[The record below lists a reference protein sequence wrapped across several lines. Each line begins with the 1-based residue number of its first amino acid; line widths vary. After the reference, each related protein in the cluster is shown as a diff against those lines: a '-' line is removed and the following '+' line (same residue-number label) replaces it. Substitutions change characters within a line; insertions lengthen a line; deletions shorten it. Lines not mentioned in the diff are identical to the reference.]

1 MDKNTLS
8 LSLNQEAS
16 TSSSLLCKPPLFFYP
31 QRGSE
36 EGWFCHSESI
46 YEEEIEKK
54 VEMLVGHWC
63 PTLCDPMAGILPGSS
78 VHGILQA
85 SILEWVAN
93 PFSRGSSWTRDWI
106 RVSWTAGGF
115 FTIWATREAQKISSQ
130 SNLKHT
136 TPESTI
142 SAYSSCILKSLPT
155 CDKAFLSRAN
165 LVPWEWLPLLSLSA
179 QMPEK

>member
-16 TSSSLLCKPPLFFYP
+16 TSSSLCKPPLFFYP
-31 QRGSE
+31 QRRSE
-36 EGWFCHSESI
+36 EGWFCHSEPI

-54 VEMLVGHWC
+54 VKMLVAHSC
-63 PTLCDPMAGILPGSS
+63 QFCDPMAGILPGSS

-93 PFSRGSSWTRDWI
+93 PFSRGSSWPKDWT
-106 RVSWTAGGF
+106 RVSCTAGGF
-115 FTIWATREAQKISSQ
+115 FTIWATREAQEISYQ
-130 SNLKHT
+130 SNLKHRT
-136 TPESTI
+136 AESTY

-155 CDKAFLSRAN
+155 CDNAFL
-165 LVPWEWLPLLSLSA
+165 
-179 QMPEK
+179 